1 MKIQRNFYT
10 ELKQDLLECSAE
22 CGDSFAQHS
31 PLSEVDPLERLFA
44 NEGLLRLKK
53 SANGQALTEA
63 SFERLVNQA
72 LDTAERL
79 GLNVQIESRG
89 TTGILCFRR
98 PMIYLNASADALYI
112 SRLLSF
118 LSHAAHIYFNVVS
131 ENGEML
137 FQLTLYY
144 ELTV

>member
-10 ELKQDLLECSAE
+10 ELKKDLLECSATYT
-22 CGDSFAQHS
+22 DSLIQ
-31 PLSEVDPLERLFA
+31 PSETAAADLLGSLFR
-44 NEGLLRLKK
+44 NESLRRLKK
-53 SANGQALTEA
+53 SAAGESLTEA

-79 GLNVQIESRG
+79 GLNIQAESRG
-89 TTGILCFRR
+89 TTGIICFRR
-98 PMIYLNASADALYI
+98 PMIYLNASSDDLHV

-118 LSHAAHIYFNVVS
+118 LSHAEHIYFSVVS

-144 ELTV
+144 DLIV